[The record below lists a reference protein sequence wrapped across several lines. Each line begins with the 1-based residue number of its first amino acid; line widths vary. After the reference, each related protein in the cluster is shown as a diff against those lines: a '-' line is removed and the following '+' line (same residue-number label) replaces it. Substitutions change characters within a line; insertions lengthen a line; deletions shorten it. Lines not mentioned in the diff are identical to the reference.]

1 MTTPAED
8 QRDHVMARASA
19 LRRELRAG
27 LAQLPGQADDERTQ
41 TLDALVERAEALL
54 RTEKEVDVAV
64 EQVRLARLEA
74 KRGRVQRTTLY
85 LAVAPVAVGMVS
97 GAMMLFGALN
107 VIWLLLALPL
117 LGAGLRIAFGPLGP
131 TPLMVNRRQR
141 AAYSGALA
149 AIFTTVAL
157 IGAGPSA
164 QSIVVILAALA
175 TMATVAFL
183 VQEAR

>member
-1 MTTPAED
+1 
-8 QRDHVMARASA
+8 MARASA

-27 LAQLPGQADDERTQ
+27 LALLPDQADDERTQ
-41 TLDALVERAEALL
+41 LLDVLVERAEALL
-54 RTEKEVDVAV
+54 RTEKEVDAAV

-74 KRGRVQRTTLY
+74 KRGRAQRTTLY

-107 VIWLLLALPL
+107 AIWLLLALPL

-131 TPLMVNRRQR
+131 TPLMVARRQR
-141 AAYSGALA
+141 AGYSGALA
-149 AIFTTVAL
+149 AIFTAVAL
-157 IGAGPSA
+157 IGTGPAA
-164 QSIVVILAALA
+164 QPIMVVLAALA
-175 TMATVAFL
+175 TVATLAFL

>member
-8 QRDHVMARASA
+8 QRDHAMARASA

-27 LAQLPGQADDERTQ
+27 LTLLPDQAEDERTQ
-41 TLDALVERAEALL
+41 MLDSLVERAEALL
-54 RTEKEVDVAV
+54 RTEQEVDAAV

-74 KRGRVQRTTLY
+74 KRGRAQRTTLY

-107 VIWLLLALPL
+107 AVWLLLALPL

-131 TPLMVNRRQR
+131 TPLMVSRRQR
-141 AAYSGALA
+141 AAYAGALA
-149 AIFTTVAL
+149 AVFTAVAL

-164 QSIVVILAALA
+164 ETVVVVLAALA
-175 TMATVAFL
+175 TAATVAFL
-183 VQEAR
+183 VQETR